1 MKMKKNRNIKITFS
15 DAMNKIDQSRDYN
28 EYSEIN
34 SSAYFRDTMNNA
46 EDEINKMMS
55 SPLISNYKKFKR
67 SKKIYQNMVK
77 KNKEYM
83 MKKLLLLNDSTKED
97 KEKMKFVYLN

>member
-1 MKMKKNRNIKITFS
+1 
-15 DAMNKIDQSRDYN
+15 MNKIDQNRDYN

-67 SKKIYQNMVK
+67 SKKVYQNMVK

-83 MKKLLLLNDSTKED
+83 MKKLLLLNDNTKED
-97 KEKMKFVYLN
+97 KEKQKEKAKIKKKNNKKR